1 LTGSSKK
8 RSDCTHC
15 QKVRYAISL
24 VCAGIERKVDNI
36 AAVNLE
42 RKVIRHTT
50 LPNGQ
55 HLRRGTDISAF
66 TSGFLDAD
74 LYEKPTEFDGGRFLK
89 LRQQG
94 GKWES
99 AASVVSTNSDHF
111 VFGLG
116 KYICP
121 GRFFAAA
128 EVKTAL
134 AVIVSEYDV
143 RLHSEYEPKVLR
155 YRFETLVDPE
165 VRLEVR
171 KRT

>member
-1 LTGSSKK
+1 MS
-8 RSDCTHC
+8 
-15 QKVRYAISL
+15 
-24 VCAGIERKVDNI
+24 
-36 AAVNLE
+36 
-42 RKVIRHTT
+42 
-50 LPNGQ
+50 
-55 HLRRGTDISAF
+55 

-74 LYEKPTEFDGGRFLK
+74 VYEKPAEFDGARFLK

-116 KYICP
+116 KYVCP

-134 AVIVSEYDV
+134 AVILSNYDV

-155 YRFETLVDPE
+155 YVFEILVDPE

-171 KRT
+171 KRMSKDWCLTAQFSVQGLTPRPALVRTTSNNSLAHG

>member
-1 LTGSSKK
+1 M
-8 RSDCTHC
+8 HP
-15 QKVRYAISL
+15 
-24 VCAGIERKVDNI
+24 
-36 AAVNLE
+36 VNLE
-42 RKVIRHTT
+42 RKVVRNTT

-55 HLRRGTDISAF
+55 HLRRGTDISVS
-66 TSGFLDAD
+66 TSGFLDANV
-74 LYEKPTEFDGGRFLK
+74 YERPTKFDGARFLK

-134 AVIVSEYDV
+134 AVIFSEYDV
-143 RLHSEYEPKVLR
+143 RLHADYQPKVFK
-155 YRFETLVDPE
+155 YGFEILVDPE

-171 KRT
+171 RRT